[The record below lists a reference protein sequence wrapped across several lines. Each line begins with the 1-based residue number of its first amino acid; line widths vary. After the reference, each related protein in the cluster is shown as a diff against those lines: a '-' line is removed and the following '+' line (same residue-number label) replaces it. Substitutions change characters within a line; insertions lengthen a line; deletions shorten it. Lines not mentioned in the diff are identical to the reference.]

1 MKKLLISIIFSFFL
15 TLGVSAKTLDQKKDE
30 LKKIYEAGG
39 ISKVEYKKAIEF
51 LEKPKDKDKEKIDKK
66 SLSLVKKKRN
76 KTHLKKKIKKKRKSL

>member
-66 SLSLVKKKRN
+66 SLSLVKKK
-76 KTHLKKKIKKKRKSL
+76 KETKPI